1 VWAFLLSL
9 LLGGLAGF
17 AIKRVKSKE
26 LKITLGIFAALMP
39 AWAYVATA
47 FASGCNLDGTGGGA
61 CFGLSFVVLGL
72 FFAAPL
78 WWLGMLAGYFRSS
91 ART

>member
-1 VWAFLLSL
+1 

-17 AIKRVKSKE
+17 ALKRVRTRE
-26 LKITLGIFAALMP
+26 LKVSLGILAGMMP
-39 AWAYVATA
+39 VWVYVATA
-47 FASGCNLDGTGGGA
+47 FAAGCNLDGTGGGA

-72 FFAAPL
+72 LIAAPL